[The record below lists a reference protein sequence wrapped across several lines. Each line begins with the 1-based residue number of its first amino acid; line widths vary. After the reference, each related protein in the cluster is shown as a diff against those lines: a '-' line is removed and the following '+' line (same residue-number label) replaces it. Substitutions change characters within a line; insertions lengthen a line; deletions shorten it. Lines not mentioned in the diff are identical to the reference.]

1 MHLGPRVNE
10 PFPVEAA
17 RDLLGLVRSLYRAT
31 PAADSTR
38 REKLKAI
45 GVELKLAIELG
56 ASRPGSLGHRAAWTR
71 AETALVALADVVV
84 TDEKSEAVMRAAG
97 DALVGQKR

>member
-1 MHLGPRVNE
+1 MHLGPRSNE

-31 PAADSTR
+31 PKADAKR
-38 REKLKAI
+38 RDKLQAI

-56 ASRPGSLGHRAAWTR
+56 AARVGSLGHRAAWTR
-71 AETALVALADVVV
+71 AETALAALADVVV
-84 TDEKSEAVMRAAG
+84 TDERSEAVMRAAG
-97 DALVGQKR
+97 DALASKK